1 MNVRKTKGDL
11 MTRALIDT
19 DILSYY
25 LKGDETVVANFGKYL
40 QDYDLIEISI
50 VTYYEIIGGLLA
62 KNALKQLSVFDEL
75 MDDNIILLMTEKSA
89 KISAELYS
97 TLRQKGNI
105 VDDID
110 LLIAGIA
117 IDNDMVL
124 VTNNEKHFGRIPGL
138 KLENWKKK
146 IY

>member
-1 MNVRKTKGDL
+1 MNRVL
-11 MTRALIDT
+11 VDT

-25 LKGDETVVANFGKYL
+25 FKGDEIVVENFEKYL
-40 QDYDLIEISI
+40 LHYVLIEISLI
-50 VTYYEIIGGLLA
+50 TYYEIVSGLLA
-62 KNALKQLSVFDEL
+62 KKASKQLSIFDDFVNENL
-75 MDDNIILLMTEKSA
+75 VLPMTEKSA
-89 KISAELYS
+89 RISSEIFS

-117 IDNDMVL
+117 IENNMIL

-138 KLENWKKK
+138 KIENWKKH
-146 IY
+146 IL